1 MGNTMRWLAA
11 LLTVCV
17 TAPGPASASTLEQ
30 ELTGG
35 SSRAWFEARASP
47 PGASCGTPDSF
58 TFEATHHLTIDRC
71 TGGHRTSSR
80 HAWRLEGAA
89 PQVRLHISALGLYA
103 IIDEPGAPGTSSR
116 RLSLHPAGD
125 APGRQSIELEA
136 LEN

>member
-17 TAPGPASASTLEQ
+17 TAPGSAPASTLEQ

-47 PGASCGTPDSF
+47 PGASCATPDSF
-58 TFEATHHLTIDRC
+58 TFETTHHLTIDRC
-71 TGGHRTSSR
+71 IGGHRTSSR
-80 HAWRLEGAA
+80 HGWRLEGAA
-89 PQVRLHISALGLYA
+89 PKAQLHISALGLYA
-103 IIDEPGAPGTSSR
+103 IIDEPGAPGTNSR
-116 RLSLHPAGD
+116 RLSLHPVGD
-125 APGRQSIELEA
+125 PPGRQAIELEA